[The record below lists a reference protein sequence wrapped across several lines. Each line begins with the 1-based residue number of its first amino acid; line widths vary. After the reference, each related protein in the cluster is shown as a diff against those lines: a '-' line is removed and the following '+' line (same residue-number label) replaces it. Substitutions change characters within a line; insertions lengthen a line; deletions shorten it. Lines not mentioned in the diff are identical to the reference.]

1 MRNIPIK
8 NNTCS
13 RITISLIDICPMA
26 DLIKLDNN
34 KLVILRV
41 SGHKPSQEEPLDK
54 VKQKIKEVSIIQ
66 LLEYYLI
73 QANNLEITDDQR
85 KGLSDLPKKYIYP
98 MTIKNA
104 EYEIS
109 VLDVVDILTN
119 PNFNTDELKSAL
131 KKSKAQAL
139 EMSLFSVDAIDEIR
153 QIIGLDNFTI
163 IMNSMKTKK

>member
-1 MRNIPIK
+1 MKATKMLWVFLIVF
-8 NNTCS
+8 
-13 RITISLIDICPMA
+13 TIFLSAEETMSNDYKYIDI
-26 DLIKLDNN
+26 K
-34 KLVILRV
+34 K
-41 SGHKPSQEEPLDK
+41 E
-54 VKQKIKEVSIIQ
+54 QKIKEVSIIQ

-139 EMSLFSVDAIDEIR
+139 EMSLLSVDAIDEIR

-163 IMNSMKTKK
+163 IMNSMKMKK

>member
-1 MRNIPIK
+1 MKATKMLLVFLFLFTIFL
-8 NNTCS
+8 S
-13 RITISLIDICPMA
+13 AEETISDDNKYLDI
-26 DLIKLDNN
+26 K
-34 KLVILRV
+34 K
-41 SGHKPSQEEPLDK
+41 E
-54 VKQKIKEVSIIQ
+54 QKNKEVSIIQ

-85 KGLSDLPKKYIYP
+85 ERLSDLPKKYIYP

-119 PNFNTDELKSAL
+119 PNFNTAELKSAL

-139 EMSLFSVDAIDEIR
+139 EMSLLSVDAIDEIR

-163 IMNSMKTKK
+163 IMKAMKMKK